1 MTDQVHKLGEVL
13 RTAREAKGVDLTRVE
28 RDTKIRER
36 YLSALE
42 RGEYRELPGAVYTKG
57 FLRNYGAY
65 LGLDPEYLIDLYRLE
80 TTTGASDRPTAPTP
94 PRPIAVRRSRTF
106 VVSSGAVAGTIL
118 TLIVVGLIVWIGY
131 EFFNFARTPELRVVA
146 PAGDVAAHVGD
157 TITVRG
163 VTAPNATITVD
174 GLRENPSV
182 TADENGDFEVIV
194 NLVPGSN
201 VIELTAV
208 DPVTDR
214 ASATVVRTVQ
224 VVREAASSPT
234 PVPVALVLTQ
244 PAADATVTAPVP
256 VAGTGAA
263 GTAIELTA
271 ALITAASPSF
281 AVTDAT
287 GTTVAISPAPP
298 AAPQPATLGVDAAGA
313 FTGSLGLAPGV
324 WEVSVATV
332 GGEAVTRRVTVQ
344 PAAGLNGILRL
355 EGGQSYLEV
364 DQDGAPVASVS
375 GSIADD
381 GESVVLSGARELR
394 VRAGNAGAIRLTIN
408 GITIG
413 AMGSDG
419 AVVEWRITRAGS

>member
-28 RDTKIRER
+28 RETKIRER

-80 TTTGASDRPTAPTP
+80 STPSASDRPSAPTP
-94 PRPIAVRRSRTF
+94 PRPITVRRSRSF
-106 VVSSGAVAGTIL
+106 VVSPGLVAGTIL
-118 TLIVVGLIVWIGY
+118 TLVVAALIVWIGY
-131 EFFNFARTPELRVVA
+131 EFFNFARTPELRVVV

-163 VTAPNATITVD
+163 VTAPNAEVTVE

-182 TADENGDFEVIV
+182 TADEEGNFEVTV

-208 DPVTDR
+208 DPVTER
-214 ASATVVRTVQ
+214 PSASVVRTVQ
-224 VVREAASSPT
+224 VVTAVEASPT
-234 PVPVALVLTQ
+234 PPVAIVTLTQ
-244 PAADATVTAPVP
+244 PAADATVTGPAS
-256 VAGTGAA
+256 VAGSGAP
-263 GTAIELTA
+263 GTTLTLTA
-271 ALITAASPSF
+271 TLITAPTPTF
-281 AVTDAT
+281 AVTDAA
-287 GTTVAISPAPP
+287 GTTVAISPALP
-298 AAPQPATLGVDAAGA
+298 AAPAPATLGIDAAGA
-313 FTGSLGLAPGV
+313 FGGSIALAPGTWDV
-324 WEVSVATV
+324 TV
-332 GGEAVTRRVTVQ
+332 TPAAGEPVIRRVTVQ
-344 PAAGLNGILRL
+344 PAAGLSGTLL
-355 EGGQSYLEV
+355 LDGGQSYLEV
-364 DQDGAPVASVS
+364 DQDGVPLAPVS

-381 GESVVLSGARELR
+381 GESVTLTATRELR
-394 VRAGNAGAIRLTIN
+394 VRAGNAGAVQVTIN

-419 AVVEWRITRAGS
+419 SVVEWRITRSGS